1 MKVNTAKLEKELNE
15 PRTIK
20 RALEING
27 ADGRFFI
34 DNRSCEDPIIKKI
47 VELLN
52 PEIENKIGVALTL
65 FNQIAGAGYDFGYDD
80 GREDGYE
87 KGYDESNDT
96 WEEVYGGALGYN
108 EWEAMGR

>member
-1 MKVNTAKLEKELNE
+1 MKVNTAKLERELNE

-20 RALEING
+20 RALELHSVN
-27 ADGRFFI
+27 GRFSH
-34 DNRSCEDPIIKKI
+34 DKRSFEDPIIEKI
-47 VELLN
+47 IEYLN

-65 FNQIAGAGYDFGYDD
+65 FNQIAGAGYDFGYDE

-87 KGYDESNDT
+87 KGYDDGNDT

-108 EWEAMGR
+108 EWEGMGR